1 MRFSPL
7 CAILK
12 SIWKGVDRVERKKL
26 SGGVIVRR
34 CLVVLLVTILLL
46 VLALYGV
53 MFVLAKGPSNYARE
67 LFVMSVRET
76 SAVGF
81 LANLYLSDEEIAEI
95 EARRGQQDDL
105 EETTLPWCRSVR
117 ARTHTDWWMTTGT
130 GSFWKAFP
138 GRGIWAI

>member
-105 EETTLPWCRSVR
+105 EETDTSLVQIGQGADAYGLVDDDGDGIILESLYR
-117 ARTHTDWWMTTGT
+117 
-130 GSFWKAFP
+130 P
-138 GRGIWAI
+138 G